1 MVSYSALDYAK
12 NTLAKSGDV
21 KLKQLVVAMLN
32 YGAEAQKFFGYNT
45 DDLMNKD
52 LTADQQALV
61 SGIDGSTL
69 NAVGKVDA
77 SKVGV
82 FASTGGFAK
91 KYPAISFKGAFEINY
106 FMAPSN
112 AVDGEMTLYC
122 WNEDTYN
129 STTELTAENADKVV
143 TMTLENGLYTAA
155 SDQIAA
161 KDLDDTVYVAA
172 TYTIDGETFC
182 SGVIA
187 YSLSTYCM
195 RHADGNMG
203 QLAQATAM
211 YGYYA
216 ENYFGVSSQ
225 ELI

>member
-1 MVSYSALDYAK
+1 
-12 NTLAKSGDV
+12 
-21 KLKQLVVAMLN
+21 MLN

-52 LTADQQALV
+52 LTAEQQALV
-61 SGIDGSTL
+61 SGINAGSL

-77 SKVGV
+77 SKVGM

-112 AVDGEMTLYC
+112 AVDNDMRLYI

-129 STTELTAENADKVV
+129 NVTELTVNNADKVV
-143 TMTLENGLYTAA
+143 NMTLENGLYTAS

-161 KDLDDTVYVAA
+161 KDLDETVYVAA
-172 TYTIDGETFC
+172 VYESNGQIYC
-182 SGVIA
+182 SGVLPYSIA
-187 YSLSTYCM
+187 AYCQKPAADVASL
-195 RHADGNMG
+195 AN
-203 QLAQATAM
+203 AAAV
-211 YGYYA
+211 YGCA
-216 ENYFGVSSQ
+216 AKEFFGA
-225 ELI
+225 